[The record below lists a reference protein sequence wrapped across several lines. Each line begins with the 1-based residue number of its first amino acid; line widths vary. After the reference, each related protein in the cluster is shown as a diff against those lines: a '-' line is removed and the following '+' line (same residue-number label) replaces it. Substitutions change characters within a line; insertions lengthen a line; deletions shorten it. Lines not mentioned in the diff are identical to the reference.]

1 MDFKVGTGA
10 NHDIPDLR
18 GLGFASA
25 ADGLSHTDSGP
36 NAVIH
41 VGTDSITL
49 QSVDKTT
56 LAAHPYAL
64 MTG

>member
-1 MDFKVGTGA
+1 MDFKVGTTA
-10 NHDIPDLR
+10 HHDTLDLR

-25 ADGLSHTDSGP
+25 ADVLKNTDTGP

-49 QSVDKTT
+49 LSVDKNT
-56 LAAHPYAL
+56 LAAHPYSL